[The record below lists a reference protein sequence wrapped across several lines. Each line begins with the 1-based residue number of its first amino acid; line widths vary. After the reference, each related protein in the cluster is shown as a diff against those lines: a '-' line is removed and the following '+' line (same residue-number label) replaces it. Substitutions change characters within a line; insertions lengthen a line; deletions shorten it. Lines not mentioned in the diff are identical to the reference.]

1 MEAEDV
7 EAFQARSQLTEC
19 SPRVAI
25 GWKVRSVPTTNQMDS
40 EDTKPCALL
49 RKIRNLF
56 GKHRIGVSLIIDLQT
71 QTQIHHEVQL
81 VAKMRYGPLSY
92 RDQMIP
98 LLYDLIVMYPDPREP
113 SSGQ

>member
-1 MEAEDV
+1 MDRED
-7 EAFQARSQLTEC
+7 AKLWT
-19 SPRVAI
+19 
-25 GWKVRSVPTTNQMDS
+25 
-40 EDTKPCALL
+40 LL
-49 RKIRNLF
+49 RKIRNMF
-56 GKHRIGVSLIIDLQT
+56 GKHRIGVSLIIIDLQT

-98 LLYDLIVMYPDPREP
+98 LLYDLMVMYPDPRES